1 MTNAQAPRGRLA
13 DLTEVVPRQ
22 LVDDRRSGFEDYVST
37 AITKFGVPGA
47 AVAVIQGGE
56 VAYLSGFGIKELG
69 GAEPVTPDTR
79 LMIGSITKPMTTML
93 AAALI
98 DDGRLNW
105 DTRLVDLL
113 PQFDAGDRSLTQRLT
128 VRDAFCNC
136 SGLPGRDLERY
147 FERGKLTPEAALTAL
162 AGVTPVAPFG
172 EQFLYNNLLVAS
184 GGYAAGVAARGGA
197 ARGVGLTYDAALQE
211 RVLSPLGMTRS
222 TFDLAA
228 VRADGDYASPHAA
241 DLSGDLRPI
250 PLASR
255 TYWPQCG
262 QPVACGRP
270 RGKWRFSCKPSWPAA
285 LPERQARG
293 LRGESGSDLGAWGGG
308 SKSLRRSAG
317 DGRGNVALRARLAK
331 RQIPGCASNQPCRR
345 HYRLHRPGRVP
356 PR

>member
-250 PLASR
+250 PLAAE
-255 TYWPQCG
+255 QDVLA
-262 QPVACGRP
+262 PVRP
-270 RGKWRFSCKPSWPAA
+270 AGGLWSTAREMALFVQTELASGIARAA
-285 LPERQARG
+285 
-293 LRGESGSDLGAWGGG
+293 GAW
-308 SKSLRRSAG
+308 SPRRIW
-317 DGRGNVALRARLAK
+317 
-331 RQIPGCASNQPCRR
+331 Q
-345 HYRLHRPGRVP
+345 RPGRLGWRFQISTAVRRRW
-356 PR
+356 PRQCRVTGSAG